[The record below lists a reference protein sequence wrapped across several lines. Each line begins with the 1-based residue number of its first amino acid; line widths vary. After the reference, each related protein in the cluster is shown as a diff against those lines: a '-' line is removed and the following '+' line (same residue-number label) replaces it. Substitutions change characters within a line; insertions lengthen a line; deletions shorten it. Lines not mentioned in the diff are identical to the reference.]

1 VAAGWLEIKV
11 ELDALNIL
19 GQHQRLY
26 PTVVL
31 RTTVANASVNGCGR
45 IPFLG
50 IRLFGGENTGIHR
63 AGNALQVVDA
73 IPASPNVWL
82 RQVEEPTRSR

>member
-31 RTTVANASVNGCGR
+31 RTAVANANGCRR

-50 IRLFGGENTGIHR
+50 IRLFGGESTGIHR